1 MDDAEFRRAFDE
13 RKLAGFRH
21 RDHVRLAFIC
31 LREDPS
37 LRGLDGFVR
46 ALQAFA
52 AHAGR
57 PELYHE
63 TLTWAFL
70 LILRERMEQGTA
82 ANFDEFA
89 DANPD
94 LLAWQPSVLDRYYR
108 PETLSSPRAR
118 RVFVMPDRG
127 IGPPSPDAVPVP
139 GRVGPSRQ
147 LPRAP

>member
-1 MDDAEFRRAFDE
+1 MDDAQFRRAFDE
-13 RKLAGFRH
+13 RKLTGFRH
-21 RDHVRLAFIC
+21 RDHVRLAFIF
-31 LREDPS
+31 LREDSS

-82 ANFDEFA
+82 ATFDEFA
-89 DANPD
+89 AVNPD
-94 LLAWQPSVLDRYYR
+94 LLAWGPSVLDRYYR

-127 IGPPSPDAVPVP
+127 IGPPSLNPVSRP
-139 GRVGPSRQ
+139 GGVSP
-147 LPRAP
+147 